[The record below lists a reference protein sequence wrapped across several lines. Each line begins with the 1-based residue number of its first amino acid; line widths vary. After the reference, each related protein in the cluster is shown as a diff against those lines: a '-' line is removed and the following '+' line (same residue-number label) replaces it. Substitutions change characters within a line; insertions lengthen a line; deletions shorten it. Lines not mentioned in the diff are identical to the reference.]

1 VECSFLIPLRRDK
14 SLSDGK
20 PHRRTAWKWLDNQLM
35 RFEGAT
41 RALQLYEGW
50 YPDPDTGKRVTDRSR
65 KFWVALPAETI
76 RQLRVLLQ
84 EACRVFCQRCIYLS
98 IAGHVELVKGRGDE
112 NS

>member
-1 VECSFLIPLRRDK
+1 MRPIYLYLPVCLLGIPLLVGLLVA
-14 SLSDGK
+14 SGQSDEST
-20 PHRRTAWKWLDNQLM
+20 P
-35 RFEGAT
+35 
-41 RALQLYEGW
+41 
-50 YPDPDTGKRVTDRSR
+50 
-65 KFWVALPAETI
+65 PAETI